1 MELQLWREML
11 TPYELAVDEL
21 VLKFR
26 HIIREY
32 RNVGRYSP
40 IEQVDGRV
48 KSISSILDKMQR
60 KKINVND
67 VEKELEDIAGIRLIC
82 QFVEDIDRVL
92 EIIESRSDM
101 EIKSHK
107 DYISHSKDSGYR
119 SYHVIIYY
127 EVNTIYGK
135 KRIQAEIQIRTLAMN
150 FWATVEHSLQ
160 YKYKGDIPQ
169 HVTDKLLVASDAIDV
184 LDHEMSTVRDEIM
197 DAQNSSQMQSN
208 LVKDILLSI
217 ENLYKISNKRE
228 VAKIQDE
235 FLRVFR
241 TKDLQ
246 QLARFHRQL
255 DIIAEGYRAQAVY
268 HNIGHQPGKSC
279 IS

>member
-1 MELQLWREML
+1 
-11 TPYELAVDEL
+11 
-21 VLKFR
+21 
-26 HIIREY
+26 
-32 RNVGRYSP
+32 
-40 IEQVDGRV
+40 
-48 KSISSILDKMQR
+48 MQR

-169 HVTDKLLVASDAIDV
+169 HVTDKLLVASDAVSYTHLDV
-184 LDHEMSTVRDEIM
+184 YKRQGYDTFFLTGTDEHG
-197 DAQNSSQMQSN
+197 Q
-208 LVKDILLSI
+208 KI
-217 ENLYKISNKRE
+217 ENKAREAGVTPQEYVDNIVVGIKELWRLMDVDYSDCLLYTSRC
-228 VAKIQDE
+228 V
-235 FLRVFR
+235 
-241 TKDLQ
+241 
-246 QLARFHRQL
+246 
-255 DIIAEGYRAQAVY
+255 
-268 HNIGHQPGKSC
+268 
-279 IS
+279 